1 MKHIWH
7 VDRVKMAEHC
17 IWSTEHCAC
26 INIYQLKTVF
36 WTTQNYTFKL
46 FNEKINLLTWV
57 KVYSPHNSEDM
68 SFSETY
74 VLPQMSVCLSQTL
87 LHPHLNFNGLVWWK
101 ILTGNYIDFPMFHMG
116 VSCNFSLKPTIS
128 LKWMKGI
135 FDGKN
140 RKNHGFP
147 VKNFPFSPIHWVNQC
162 H

>member
-46 FNEKINLLTWV
+46 FNEKLNLLTWV

-116 VSCNFSLKPTIS
+116 VSCNFSLNQPYHWSGWRVYLMVKTVKTMGFRWRIS
-128 LKWMKGI
+128 LFHQSI
-135 FDGKN
+135 E
-140 RKNHGFP
+140 
-147 VKNFPFSPIHWVNQC
+147 
-162 H
+162 